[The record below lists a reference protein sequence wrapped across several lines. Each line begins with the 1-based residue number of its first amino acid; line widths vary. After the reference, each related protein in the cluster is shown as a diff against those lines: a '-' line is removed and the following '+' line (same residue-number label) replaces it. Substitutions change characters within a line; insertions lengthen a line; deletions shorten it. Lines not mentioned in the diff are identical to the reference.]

1 MNFKRFLSVVLSI
14 ILAVSCLPFSVSAIN
29 DTPPSE
35 YIEGEV
41 VIYSKKD
48 VEDNFGNLTT
58 ASDDK
63 TVYIDFE
70 DVGIDAITELDT
82 YSEEDNMYIAET
94 DGNVEKLCAEL
105 NKSDDIIAEPNYI
118 LHPDVFTMPGEVT
131 NNTYEY
137 RYEQKSY
144 VNDMVHA
151 PETWQKYELT
161 GKGVTVAV
169 IDNGYDITT
178 PDFPTNLWKNSKGT
192 VGWNISTNSDDIGP
206 IYRKSGGTFYT
217 SAHGSN
223 VAGIIGMSANN
234 QGGIGI
240 AYGAELMLIQAARYN
255 DESTEPDFSS
265 AAVARA
271 IDFAKENGADVINL
285 SLGSYDNSII
295 MALAISQAKS
305 AGVIVCAAA
314 GNDGYST
321 SNYKHYPSSLN
332 TVIGVMAIDRYTGKL
347 ADFSNYDT
355 NDGQYYDIA
364 APGVDNL
371 GCGIGGYCTM
381 SGTSQAT
388 PVVAAVAA
396 LYKEKYPN
404 ATFDEFKNDLLNSA
418 KDTVSAYSSTK
429 YQYKSLNA
437 LQLLDFRSEHRW
449 GEWKVVQEATCLAA
463 GIQSH
468 KCLDCGKTESES
480 IPKTDHD
487 YEVKVVSP
495 TCRLRGYTQY
505 TCKVCGS
512 AYRDQYVNSPGH
524 VYSDWSADSYTND
537 YASIT
542 AKRYCIYCNQA
553 QTKTFSN
560 AICNC
565 DFDGNILS
573 GFNAGL
579 TVNEFLKNNTI
590 GSVATVSVDT
600 VLGEKVGTGSVVS
613 AKYSTGDI
621 VKFSVLIYGDLNGDG
636 WYDGMDSIIDSG
648 IVNNM
653 ITEDDAGGCAYAAAD
668 CNHDGV
674 IDDLDV
680 QILQE
685 AGIFTAEI
693 DQSKSSEELLAT
705 SSVYNSY
712 LALISQNSDA
722 PVADETD
729 DTSVPTPNPLRT
741 VINAFKDIMALIKS
755 IIDFVK
761 SGYPGLPF
769 GK

>member
-1 MNFKRFLSVVLSI
+1 MRFRRLLSVVLSL
-14 ILAVSCLPFSVSAIN
+14 ILTISCLPLSASAEG
-29 DTPPSE
+29 TSAHE
-35 YIEGEV
+35 YRDGEV
-41 VIYSKKD
+41 VIYSPKD
-48 VEDNFGNLTT
+48 VADSFGNLST
-58 ASDDK
+58 ASDDD
-63 TVYIDFE
+63 TVYIDFD

-94 DGNVEKLCAEL
+94 DRNVEKLCAEL
-105 NKSDDIIAEPNYI
+105 NESGDIIAEPNYI

-206 IYRKSGGTFYT
+206 IYRKNGGTFYT
-217 SAHGSN
+217 SSHGSN

-234 QGGIGI
+234 QGGVGI

-321 SNYKHYPSSLN
+321 SNYKHYPASLN

-371 GCGIGGYCTM
+371 GCGIGGYSTM

-449 GEWKVVQEATCLAA
+449 GEWKVIQEATCLAA
-463 GIQSH
+463 GIRSH
-468 KCLDCGKTESES
+468 KCLDCGKAESES
-480 IPKTDHD
+480 IPKADHD
-487 YEVKVVSP
+487 YEITVVQP
-495 TCRLRGYTQY
+495 TCRLRGYTQH
-505 TCKVCGS
+505 TCKTCGT
-512 AYRDQYVNSPGH
+512 AYRDEYVNSPGH
-524 VYSDWSADSYTND
+524 VYSDWSAVSYANNFT
-537 YASIT
+537 SIS
-542 AKRYCIYCNQA
+542 AKRSCIYCGQS
-553 QTKTFSN
+553 QSKTFSN

-565 DFDGNILS
+565 DFDGNTIS
-573 GFNAGL
+573 GFNAGM
-579 TVNEFLKNNTI
+579 TVNDFIKNNTVS
-590 GSVATVSVDT
+590 GVGTVEVT
-600 VLGEKVGTGSVVS
+600 PVMGNKVGTGSSVS
-613 AKYSTGDI
+613 VKYSTGDA

-636 WYDGMDSIIDSG
+636 WYDGIDSVIDSG
-648 IVNNM
+648 IANSL
-653 ITEDDAGGCAYAAAD
+653 ITEETAGESVYSAAD

-674 IDDLDV
+674 IDELDV
-680 QILQE
+680 LILQD
-685 AGIFTAEI
+685 AGVLLADV
-693 DQSKSSEELLAT
+693 DQSKSGDELLLT
-705 SSVYNSY
+705 SSAYREYVT
-712 LALISQNSDA
+712 LISQT
-722 PVADETD
+722 ADTGEKVENT
-729 DTSVPTPNPLRT
+729 VPTADPLKS
-741 VINAFKDIMALIKS
+741 IKNALKDIIALIKS
-755 IIDFVK
+755 IIAFVK
-761 SGYPGLPF
+761 AGYPGLPF
-769 GK
+769 EK